1 MPSKKKTKP
10 DLEIVEDDAG
20 LDARPVNAPARK
32 VVETK
37 TITYE
42 EPVSETDD
50 EDMEEGFIIEDKPSY
65 RKAAKSERTKA
76 KERWQKKRGVTG
88 GLYRIRI
95 DRLPMF
101 DVNGQ
106 TGVNA
111 ERKFVKMISS
121 CTGKYVD
128 DEEYLEVIRGMIQTG
143 QTQPGAF
150 WVQILDSQ
158 GIVDQWAEFLD
169 GGMPA
174 TIQAQPIA
182 VPDPAN
188 PGQVI
193 VQMPQQSQIQTD
205 PFAEFDKTLKM
216 FERME
221 KMRQSLG
228 VVPAQQQN
236 PAPMQSPEISVAE
249 LLMKDPHH
257 AKKIV
262 GNLMGG
268 EGEKDLMALAF
279 EHGPALIES
288 LGNVIRNI
296 ISDVKGGSNGTAAMA
311 QTALQNQNLPME
323 NGQQNRH
330 LSSFQMGQEGA
341 DSFQQGEG
349 GGLESTEQYQM
360 PQSVRPEDELFSRV
374 LDFCK
379 RRTPPDI
386 AAGEIAAL
394 ANTVEEN
401 PAAMVPGYGLIRQYP
416 IGSSIWPFI
425 EMFCETPIDQA
436 LAYVAGTSE
445 NGAEIVKLSHAE
457 AWATQL
463 QVELKKAYE
472 PGGEIGNQ
480 S

>member
-20 LDARPVNAPARK
+20 LDPKPVNAPARK

-95 DRLPMF
+95 DRLPLF

-182 VPDPAN
+182 VPDHAN

-296 ISDVKGGSNGTAAMA
+296 ISDVKGGINGTTQVQQATLPQDRNA
-311 QTALQNQNLPME
+311 QIPASEWNGDQSSVHSIEGIPQHQGNGNALNP
-323 NGQQNRH
+323 QQV
-330 LSSFQMGQEGA
+330 
-341 DSFQQGEG
+341 QQGHEAQAPA
-349 GGLESTEQYQM
+349 T
-360 PQSVRPEDELFSRV
+360 RPEDELLAGI
-374 LDFCK
+374 LDHCK
-379 RRTPPDI
+379 RRMPPRM
-386 AAGEIAAL
+386 AADRAFKYAEYVERVAPQQSVFTLIEQFTDNPIEESLSLFELLSDEAKEIL
-394 ANTVEEN
+394 AM
-401 PAAMVPGYGLIRQYP
+401 P
-416 IGSSIWPFI
+416 
-425 EMFCETPIDQA
+425 
-436 LAYVAGTSE
+436 
-445 NGAEIVKLSHAE
+445 HAK
-457 AWATQL
+457 AWAMQL
-463 QVELKKAYE
+463 QAELKKAYE
-472 PGGEIGNQ
+472 PGGEQ
-480 S
+480 